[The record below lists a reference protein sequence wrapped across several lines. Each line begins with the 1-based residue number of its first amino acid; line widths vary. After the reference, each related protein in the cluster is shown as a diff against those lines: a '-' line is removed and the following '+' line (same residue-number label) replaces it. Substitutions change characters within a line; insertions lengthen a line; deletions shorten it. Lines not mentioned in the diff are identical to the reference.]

1 MADPDL
7 SDTATSDIATC
18 FETVTEQGSPVK
30 KPKNA
35 LGRTCQLLL
44 AKKKHS
50 VFVSLH
56 SPLENLPS
64 LLPANVE
71 LGALRTD

>member
-1 MADPDL
+1 MADRDL

-18 FETVTEQGSPVK
+18 FETVTENGSPTK

-35 LGRTCQLLL
+35 LRRTCQLLL

-64 LLPANVE
+64 LLPANLE
-71 LGALRTD
+71 LGALQAD